1 VTDFLQGIG
10 TPFITARRRIRLF
23 EAAPFT
29 GESAMPIQQLTHAE
43 QNALYNHSAT
53 NAGTTGN
60 VAGATVRTHPWTAF
74 GAPMFAGTSPA
85 CWNWTL
91 MAGDS
96 TAGTDD
102 PFNGYNAVLGAPR
115 PGAGCWRAGEAAST
129 AIITDANNHPPAGCT
144 WDVHGVHVPNA
155 TSEQT
160 YRTWF
165 ERVVQAITVREAT
178 YHGYTVNNA
187 AWVTLNTWAP
197 TRTNYYVCM
206 YPEFGLQQDQSF
218 AQPGHRLY
226 KAPMYDH
233 WWLQVPAGAGH
244 SVSLDTVTNNPLR
257 IFRDTHIWANSPVRV
272 LVLTV
277 DGILASHHAK
287 LEVLGVLS

>member
-1 VTDFLQGIG
+1 
-10 TPFITARRRIRLF
+10 
-23 EAAPFT
+23 
-29 GESAMPIQQLTHAE
+29 MPIVQLTNQE
-43 QNALYNHSAT
+43 QTALYTHSAT
-53 NAGTTGN
+53 NMGTTGN
-60 VAGATVRTHPWTAF
+60 VAGAIVRTYPFNAF
-74 GAPMFAGTSPA
+74 GVPMFQGTSPA

-102 PFNGYNAVLGAPR
+102 PSHGYEAIRGSPR
-115 PGAGCWRAGEAAST
+115 PAAGCWRATEGAST
-129 AIITDANNHPPAGCT
+129 TIINDANNRPPAGYT

-155 TSEQT
+155 AQEQD

-165 ERVVQAITVREAT
+165 ERVVQAATVREAT
-178 YHGYTVNNA
+178 YHGYTVA
-187 AWVTLNTWAP
+187 ASAWVTLNAWAP
-197 TRTNYYVCM
+197 VCTNYYVCM
-206 YPEFGLQQDQSF
+206 FPEFGTQAQQDN

-244 SVSLDTVTNNPLR
+244 YVSLDTVTGNTLR
-257 IFRDTHIWANSPVRV
+257 IFRDTHIWANQAARV

-277 DGILASHHAK
+277 NGISSSHHAK
-287 LEVLGVLS
+287 LESMDVLA